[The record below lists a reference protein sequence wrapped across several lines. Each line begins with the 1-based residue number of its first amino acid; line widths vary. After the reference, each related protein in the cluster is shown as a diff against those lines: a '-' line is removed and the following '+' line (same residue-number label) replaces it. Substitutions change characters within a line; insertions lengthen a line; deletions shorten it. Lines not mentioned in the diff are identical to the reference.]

1 MHKGTN
7 RVKGTGKGIDHVQRD
22 WQCAKGWVMHKGT
35 DRVKRIDHAQISVI
49 CLKDGGAVDS
59 IPFQCP
65 VCSVH
70 LHPCVHSCA
79 FLMVAPVLLYTSV
92 HRSPHCTPVFLVSR
106 HVHAQ
111 STTEHFQFAAWGRVF
126 FSLQKEKLQGFMCSN
141 VRVNASVKDKDARK
155 AAPH

>member
-65 VCSVH
+65 CTEAH
-70 LHPCVHSCA
+70 I
-79 FLMVAPVLLYTSV
+79 VLLFFWYQDMFMRKV
-92 HRSPHCTPVFLVSR
+92 R
-106 HVHAQ
+106 Q
-111 STTEHFQFAAWGRVF
+111 STFNSQHGIKNKGIQRGRAGTKHVCV
-126 FSLQKEKLQGFMCSN
+126 LQGAGFLFF
-141 VRVNASVKDKDARK
+141 AERK
-155 AAPH
+155 AAGIHVFKCASECFCK